1 MEHVC
6 LCKYIYI
13 YLYLHIH
20 MYMYVYIPGT
30 CDCPLLLALT
40 PPKQDLFQSRVISVT
55 GFYNI

>member
-1 MEHVC
+1 
-6 LCKYIYI
+6 
-13 YLYLHIH
+13 